1 MTSSVFH
8 LQLHLE
14 GQQFVS
20 FKSIENVDRILS
32 NPMIQ
37 KTMLTEF
44 FVMNR
49 TNKDVMQLLLLYKEF
64 PEYFVWSFKEKIWT
78 RQK

>member
-1 MTSSVFH
+1 MNPSVYH

-20 FKSIENVDRILS
+20 FKSTESVNRILH
-32 NPMIQ
+32 NPVIK

-44 FVMNR
+44 FSMNG
-49 TNKDVMQLLLLYKEF
+49 TMNML
-64 PEYFVWSFKEKIWT
+64 
-78 RQK
+78 